1 MIDPTNS
8 FRIDPVKGTLIL
20 TNPAVLDRE
29 KNSDVIGNL
38 EVGTLEKA
46 ESEIPEER
54 RKAMRGSRVL
64 IRINVIDEND
74 NAPMFVPCESVI
86 IFPPIIASLRRTR
99 DALMNQFWYHFGH
112 FSLLNY
118 CTEGMKSPKKNC

>member
-38 EVGTLEKA
+38 EVGTLEKV

-74 NAPMFVPCESVI
+74 NAPMFVPCESVKYVYYRAD
-86 IFPPIIASLRRTR
+86 IFRVSECFIQSIS
-99 DALMNQFWYHFGH
+99 G
-112 FSLLNY
+112 
-118 CTEGMKSPKKNC
+118 